1 MIEID
6 TDLKDIV
13 IQALRY
19 AIGRRTYVTLSTCGY
34 IMGNPKLIDERVKKV
49 MLNDLK
55 NVDEYYETKDVDLE
69 IFKNFE
75 KWLKGV
81 EV

>member
-1 MIEID
+1 MIPID
-6 TDLKDIV
+6 SDLKDIV

-19 AIGRRTYVTLSTCGY
+19 AIGRRTYVTLSTCEF
-34 IMGNPKLIDERVKKV
+34 IMARPELIDERVKKV